1 MNPNFRKAYAIAKAI
16 PKRKNK
22 RLAILA
28 WCEAA
33 KEAIASRQTVV

>member
-1 MNPNFRKAYAIAKAI
+1 MLNPKFSQTYAIAKAI

-28 WCEAA
+28 WCAAA
-33 KEAIASRQTVV
+33 KRALK